1 MTTILFVHHVSTIG
15 GGSYCLLNILRE
27 INRDLFRPIVL
38 LKNAGPLTDELN
50 KLGISY
56 YFLSDMDIVPYNQ
69 SLLRIKTLIS
79 YINIIRFS
87 HSFSAFLSKHKEID
101 IVYLNNMML
110 APYLKIAKQ
119 HHKKTLIHIRE
130 HWPLNEH
137 KLQLRRIQNMIHRY
151 ADQIVAIN
159 QYSAALCPLASSNQK
174 HIVYDW
180 IDFSERNK
188 EMPLKEILHEA
199 NTSVLKVFLYTG
211 GTNPIKG
218 CIPILRTFNSIQ
230 RDDYRLIVMGDN
242 FNISTSNLRGR
253 IKLILHKLGYDT
265 YQYKIKN
272 ILDADSRICIIP
284 STYQIQHLLQ
294 QVDCVLSY
302 FTIPHANLILAESI
316 INNTICIAAQNEE
329 ALEYSDNGKL
339 ALLFT
344 PNDMNDFRNT
354 ILSFESKSTELNSIL
369 KRESHKI
376 KDLFDKKANVNK
388 LNAVLK
394 SLSLEC

>member
-1 MTTILFVHHVSTIG
+1 MTTILFVHHISTIG

-27 INRDLFRPIVL
+27 IDRDLFRPIVL
-38 LKNAGPLTDELN
+38 LKNAGPLTDELE

-56 YFLSDMDIVPYNQ
+56 YFLSDMAVVPYNQ
-69 SLLRIKTLIS
+69 SLLKIRSLVS
-79 YINIIRFS
+79 YINIIKS
-87 HSFSAFLSKHKEID
+87 LHSFSAFLSKHKEID

-110 APYLKIAKQ
+110 APFLKIAKQ

-130 HWPLNEH
+130 HWPHNEH
-137 KLQLRRIQNMIHRY
+137 KLQLRRIQNMVYQY
-151 ADQIVAIN
+151 ADQIIAIN
-159 QYSAALCPLASSNQK
+159 QYSASLFPSAKSDQK

-180 IDFSERNK
+180 IDFSDRYK
-188 EMPLKEILHEA
+188 EMPLKEILHED
-199 NTSVLKVFLYTG
+199 TSVLKVFLYTG
-211 GTNPIKG
+211 GTSLIKG
-218 CIPILRTFNSIQ
+218 CIPVLRTFSSIH
-230 RDDYRLIVMGDN
+230 RDDYRLIVMGNN
-242 FNISTSNLRGR
+242 FNISTNNLRGR
-253 IKLILHKLGYDT
+253 IKLFLHKLGYNT
-265 YQYKIKN
+265 YQYKIKS
-272 ILDADSRICIIP
+272 ILDADSRIYIIP

-354 ILSFESKSTELNSIL
+354 ILSFESKSKELYSLL
-369 KRESHKI
+369 KRESYKI
-376 KDLFDKKANVNK
+376 KDLFDKKVNVNK
-388 LNAVLK
+388 LNEVLK
-394 SLSLEC
+394 SLLTEC